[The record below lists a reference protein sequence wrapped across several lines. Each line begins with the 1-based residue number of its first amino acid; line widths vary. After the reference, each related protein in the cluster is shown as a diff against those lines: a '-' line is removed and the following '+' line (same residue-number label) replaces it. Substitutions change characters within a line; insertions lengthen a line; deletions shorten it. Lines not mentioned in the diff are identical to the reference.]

1 MGFLSSAPAG
11 EPRCTNGP
19 GRYTDAGG
27 IDFQDSRVAL
37 EAGDV
42 LKALVTDGTL
52 PSARIPGSWGGAP
65 GAWRR

>member
-37 EAGDV
+37 
-42 LKALVTDGTL
+42 
-52 PSARIPGSWGGAP
+52 
-65 GAWRR
+65 